1 MGRYTFT
8 ESEVEEAA
16 LAWFAGLGYT
26 VLSGPGSIPT
36 TVIAF
41 IAIDNFRST
50 GRYRLCQEGLYRENM
65 EEIVGGWGNESV
77 MAVRYAFRKAGGSGF
92 AHMRQRHLSA
102 GRYRYRCEGGWNVA
116 TCAHALHLFSAR
128 CSR

>member
-26 VLSGPGSIPT
+26 VLSRPGSIPT

-65 EEIVGGWGNESV
+65 EEIVGGVGE
-77 MAVRYAFRKAGGSGF
+77 
-92 AHMRQRHLSA
+92 
-102 GRYRYRCEGGWNVA
+102 
-116 TCAHALHLFSAR
+116 
-128 CSR
+128 